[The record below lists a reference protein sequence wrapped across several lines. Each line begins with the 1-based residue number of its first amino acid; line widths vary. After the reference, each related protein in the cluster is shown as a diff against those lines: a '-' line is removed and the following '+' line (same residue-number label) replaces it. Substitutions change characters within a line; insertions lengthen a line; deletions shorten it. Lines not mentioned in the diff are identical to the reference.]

1 MERLP
6 ALSLAAMPGRRNI
19 TLDLAVEIEKRGF
32 SGIYA
37 PSMGDSLAFCQA
49 LAHVTHA
56 ISFGTSIMPIY
67 FRQEVDLRAR
77 QRSSTKFQAGGS
89 SSALASAMLR
99 H

>member
-49 LAHVTHA
+49 LAHVTHT
-56 ISFGTSIMPIY
+56 ISFGTSIALMLAPKSSLQPNARY
-67 FRQEVDLRAR
+67 F
-77 QRSSTKFQAGGS
+77 
-89 SSALASAMLR
+89 
-99 H
+99 